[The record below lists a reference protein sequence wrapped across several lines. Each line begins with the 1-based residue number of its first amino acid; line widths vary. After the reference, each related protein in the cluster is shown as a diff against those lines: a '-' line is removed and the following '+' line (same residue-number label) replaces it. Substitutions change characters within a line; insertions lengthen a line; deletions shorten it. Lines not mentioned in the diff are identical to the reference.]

1 MEIEIKISYKNEK
14 LQALRLAAGL
24 SQSQLAEETGIS
36 VRMIQKYEQGAKD
49 LNGAKLHTLLKLC
62 LALKCRLSDIVTE
75 PEVIELLR
83 IYEEND

>member
-1 MEIEIKISYKNEK
+1 MNPKLTIQEK
-14 LQALRLAAGL
+14 LKDLRVERHLTL
-24 SQSQLAEETGIS
+24 EQLAEETGIS

>member
-49 LNGAKLHTLLKLC
+49 LNGAKLFTLLKLC

>member
-49 LNGAKLHTLLKLC
+49 LNGAKLLTLLKLC